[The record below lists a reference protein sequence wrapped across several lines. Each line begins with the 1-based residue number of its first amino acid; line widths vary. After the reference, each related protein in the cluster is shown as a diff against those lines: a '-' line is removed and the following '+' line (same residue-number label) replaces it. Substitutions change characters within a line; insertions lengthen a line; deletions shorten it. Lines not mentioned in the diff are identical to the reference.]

1 MQNKIF
7 RALTAN
13 NFSRTV
19 LLREAVYKSFTAGVD
34 VDSPPV
40 DQLRKLVGK
49 TRKYSEEIGTHPDF
63 EHLETG
69 QTENGYA
76 VTVFIDIK
84 GSTKLATK
92 LPLEDVRYLKNAII
106 KTAIGIF
113 HAFDGHIHR
122 IQGDAVMAY
131 FRRNDLS
138 KAQCIVDALNAATFL
153 QAYITQELS
162 PFFESQGYF
171 PLKIRVGV
179 DYGDDPV
186 VLWSKYGILNCS
198 EITTTSLHTDLAAK
212 LQAEASAN
220 GVMIGDNVI
229 KYLDFPEEFYNVR
242 THQENG
248 QRVEDLYILDTG
260 NVRYR
265 MWQFDWSTYSKRF
278 AVLGE
283 DTESVYSSPEHFRIR
298 CWHKPFGVQSFSDEC
313 FPNATV
319 VPKQH
324 DLKFVLETTPGVV
337 YDDVEWFVINRGS
350 EAAAEDRLQYEMT
363 KYRGERSCLQTT
375 QYKGHHYMRCTLYH
389 ENRIVAREHFGIYIS
404 D

>member
-1 MQNKIF
+1 MRKKIF
-7 RALTAN
+7 RALTAD

-34 VDSPPV
+34 VDNPPG

-49 TRKYSEEIGTHPDF
+49 VKKYSEDIGTHPDF
-63 EHLETG
+63 EHLELG

-92 LPLEDVRYLKNAII
+92 LPLEDVRFLKNAII

-131 FRRNDLS
+131 FRRNDVS
-138 KAQCIVDALNAATFL
+138 RSQSIVDALNAATFL
-153 QAYITQELS
+153 QMYITEELS

-179 DYGDDPV
+179 DYGDDPL

-212 LQAEASAN
+212 LQAEAPAN
-220 GVMIGDNVI
+220 GVMIGDNVV
-229 KYLDFPEEFYNVR
+229 KHLDLPNEFYKVR
-242 THQENG
+242 TRQRDN
-248 QRVEDLYILDTG
+248 QRVEDPYILETE

-265 MWQFDWSTYSKRF
+265 MWQFDWSAYAKRF
-278 AVLGE
+278 TIE
-283 DTESVYSSPEHFRIR
+283 DRDTTFPYKAPEHFRIR
-298 CWHKPFGVQSFSDEC
+298 CWYKPSDEEIYSREC
-313 FPNATV
+313 FSNATV
-319 VPKQH
+319 IPKH
-324 DLKFVLETTPGVV
+324 HNLRFVLDVPPGLH
-337 YDDVEWFVINRGS
+337 YDDVEWFVVNRGA
-350 EAAAEDRLQYEMT
+350 EAAAEDQLEFEMT
-363 KYRGERSCLQTT
+363 KYRGERVCPQNTKF
-375 QYKGHHYMRCTLYH
+375 KGHHYMRCTLFH
-389 ENRIVAREHFGIYIS
+389 EKRIVGRDHFGIFVE
-404 D
+404 